1 MKLMKVIGKK
11 ITKKI
16 LDMIV
21 DLSKDE
27 TKYDIF
33 WEEYGRSM
41 KFGLMDDKSNRD
53 KLTKLVRFY
62 STHNTS
68 KLTSFDQYICKK

>member
-1 MKLMKVIGKK
+1 MKVIGKK
-11 ITKKI
+11 LTKKI

-27 TKYDIF
+27 EKYDIF

-41 KFGLMDDKSNRD
+41 KFGLMDDK
-53 KLTKLVRFY
+53 
-62 STHNTS
+62 
-68 KLTSFDQYICKK
+68 

>member
-1 MKLMKVIGKK
+1 MKVIGKK

-21 DLSKDE
+21 DLSKDDE
-27 TKYDIF
+27 KYDSF

-41 KFGLMDDKSNRD
+41 KFGLMDDKLNRD
-53 KLTKLVRFY
+53 KLTKLVKFY

-68 KLTSFDQYICKK
+68 KLASFD